1 MTTLTVDILNL
12 QPGTLLMAPAGIT
25 TPHDSVDSAKVEGAR
40 LVEVLLEPE
49 LGLTALLLE
58 AEGASA
64 RIVHQVSPAADRTS
78 TVVYPEVALAPRR
91 NRYTEASHELAL
103 ASREIAA
110 AAGGGLEGI
119 KALVAE
125 AETRF
130 TYAHPEVRF
139 NDGSES
145 VPFLACGMT
154 PGSCID
160 INTYLIASLR
170 AAGFE
175 AGYVYGYFFPR
186 ERDGQTHD
194 MHCWVITRY
203 HGEILEWDVA
213 HHMKA
218 GLGNTRPGLN
228 PRPGHRIAIG
238 HSLGHRYH
246 TATGQTIDLK
256 LLAGPLALS
265 ASGSWDKCQLRV
277 SSARKP

>member
-25 TPHDSVDSAKVEGAR
+25 TPHDSITSTGVKGAQ
-40 LVEVLLEPE
+40 VVNVLMEPE
-49 LGLTALLLE
+49 LGLSALLLE
-58 AEGASA
+58 VQDDSVQIMHQLSPVPDTAAYPAS
-64 RIVHQVSPAADRTS
+64 VFT
-78 TVVYPEVALAPRR
+78 PRR
-91 NRYTEASHELAL
+91 NRFAEASEQLAH

-110 AAGGGLEGI
+110 AAGGGRGGI
-119 KALVAE
+119 EALVAE
-125 AETRF
+125 AEARF
-130 TYAHPEVRF
+130 TYAHPQVRF
-139 NDGSES
+139 NDDSER
-145 VPFLACGMT
+145 VPFLACGTT

-175 AGYVYGYFFPR
+175 AGYVYGYFFPH

-194 MHCWVITRY
+194 MHCWVITRH

-228 PRPGHRIAIG
+228 PRPGHRIALG

-246 TATGQTIDLK
+246 TGAGQTIDLK

-277 SSARKP
+277 RSAHKP

>member
-25 TPHDSVDSAKVEGAR
+25 TPHDSITSTGVQGAQVR
-40 LVEVLLEPE
+40 NVLLEPE
-49 LGLTALLLE
+49 LGLSALLLE
-58 AEGASA
+58 AQGDHVQ
-64 RIVHQVSPAADRTS
+64 IMHQLSPVPDTAA
-78 TVVYPEVALAPRR
+78 YPESVFTPRQ
-91 NRYTEASHELAL
+91 NRFTEASHELAL

-119 KALVAE
+119 KALVAAAE
-125 AETRF
+125 ARF
-130 TYAHPEVRF
+130 VYAHPEVRF

-213 HHMKA
+213 HHMKT
-218 GLGNTRPGLN
+218 GLGNTCPGLN
-228 PRPGHRIAIG
+228 PRPGHRIALG

-246 TATGQTIDLK
+246 AGAGQTIDLK

-265 ASGSWDKCQLRV
+265 ASGSWEKCQLRV
-277 SSARKP
+277 RSAHKP